1 MKLLV
6 LGATGPT
13 GLQVVRQALAQGHE
27 VTAFVRDPA
36 RLPPSDPRLHVLT
49 GSLPGDAAALAI
61 ALQGQDAVICALG
74 VRNAFKSGG
83 LIESAMRVLVPA
95 MERAGVRRFL
105 LVSANGVGETR
116 RRSPLVPRVMYRL
129 LLGDIFADK
138 EAGEAIVRAS
148 SLEWT
153 IAYPTLLTDG
163 PLSGRYRA
171 GETLE
176 LRGMPKIARADVAAF
191 LLRELAARAFVRK
204 GVVLSN

>member
-6 LGATGPT
+6 LGASGAT
-13 GLQVVRQALAQGHE
+13 GLQIIRQGLAQGHE

-36 RLPPSDPRLHVLT
+36 KLAFADPRLHVVT
-49 GSLPGDAAALAI
+49 GTLPGDANALAA
-61 ALQGQDAVICALG
+61 ALQGMNAVLCALG
-74 VRNAFKSGG
+74 VRNALKSGG

-95 MERAGVRRFL
+95 MERAGVRRLL

-116 RRSPLVPRVMYRL
+116 RRSPLLPRILYRL

-138 EAGEAIVRAS
+138 AAGEAIVRAS

-163 PLSGRYRA
+163 PRTERYRA

-176 LRGMPKIARADVAAF
+176 LRGMPKIARADVADF
-191 LLRELAARAFVRK
+191 LLRELAARTFVRK

>member
-6 LGATGPT
+6 LGATGAT
-13 GLQVVRQALAQGHE
+13 GLQIVRQGLAQGNE
-27 VTAFVRDPA
+27 VTAFARDPVKLIMA
-36 RLPPSDPRLHVLT
+36 DPRLHVVGGT
-49 GSLPGDAAALAI
+49 LPGDAEALAG
-61 ALQGQDAVICALG
+61 ALRGQDAVICALG

-95 MERAGVRRFL
+95 MERAGVRRL
-105 LVSANGVGETR
+105 LLLSANGVGETR
-116 RRSPLVPRVMYRL
+116 ERSPLLPRIMYRL

-138 EAGEAIVRAS
+138 AAGEALVCAS

-163 PLSGRYRA
+163 PLTGRYRA
-171 GETLE
+171 GEALQ
-176 LRGMPKIARADVAAF
+176 LRGMPKIARADVADF
-191 LLRELAARAFVRK
+191 LLRELALRAFVRK

>member
-6 LGATGPT
+6 LGASGAT
-13 GLQVVRQALAQGHE
+13 GLQIISQGLAQGHE
-27 VTAFVRDPA
+27 LTAFVRNPA
-36 RLPPSDPRLHVLT
+36 KLAFADPRLHVAT
-49 GSLPGDAAALAI
+49 GTLPGDAAALAD
-61 ALQGQDAVICALG
+61 ALQGRAAVICALG

-83 LIESAMRVLVPA
+83 LIENAMRVLVPE
-95 MERAGVRRFL
+95 MQRAGARRLL

-116 RRSPLVPRVMYRL
+116 RRSPLVPRIMYRL

-138 EAGEAIVRAS
+138 EAGEAIVRSS

-163 PLSGRYRA
+163 PLTGRYRA

-176 LRGMPKIARADVAAF
+176 LRGMPRIARADVADF
-191 LLRELAARAFVRK
+191 MLRQLADRSFVRK
-204 GVVLSN
+204 AVVLSN

>member
-6 LGATGPT
+6 LGAAGPT
-13 GLQVVRQALAQGHE
+13 GLQVVRQALAQDHQL
-27 VTAFVRDPA
+27 TAFVRDPA
-36 RLPPSDPRLHVLT
+36 KMWPADPRLHLVT
-49 GSLPGDAAALAI
+49 GALPGDTAALAAAL
-61 ALQGQDAVICALG
+61 QGRDAVVCALG
-74 VRNAFKSGG
+74 VRNALKSGS
-83 LIESAMRVLVPA
+83 LIEGAMRVLVPA
-95 MERAGVRRFL
+95 MERAGVRRLL
-105 LVSANGVGETR
+105 LVSANGVGATR
-116 RRSPLVPRVMYRL
+116 RRSPLLPRIMYRL

-163 PLSGRYRA
+163 ARTGRYRA

-176 LRGMPKIARADVAAF
+176 LRGMPKIARADVADF